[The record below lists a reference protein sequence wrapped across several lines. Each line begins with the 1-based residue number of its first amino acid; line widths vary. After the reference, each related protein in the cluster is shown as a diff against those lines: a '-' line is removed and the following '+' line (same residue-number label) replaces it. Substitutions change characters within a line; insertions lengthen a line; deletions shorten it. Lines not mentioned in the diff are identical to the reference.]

1 MSSLA
6 ESMFSFYYEGTP
18 EPDGELLEEMMYNSG
33 ATFYYDSSSSCGSS
47 FVSDKDDEE
56 EEEEEEEK
64 VVAAMRLP
72 VELLEV
78 IFGFVAPDAADDEF
92 GNVKDLWSCAVT
104 CRAWAFTAI
113 PMLYRTHGFGVLM
126 PTITSG

>member
-18 EPDGELLEEMMYNSG
+18 EPDGDLLEEMMYNSG

-47 FVSDKDDEE
+47 FVSDKDG
-56 EEEEEEEK
+56 EEEK
-64 VVAAMRLP
+64 VGAAVRLP

-78 IFGFVAPDAADDEF
+78 IFGFVAPEVADDGF
-92 GNVKDLWSCAVT
+92 GSVKDLWSCAVT

-126 PTITSG
+126 PTTANG

>member
-18 EPDGELLEEMMYNSG
+18 EPDGELLEEMMYNNG

-47 FVSDKDDEE
+47 FVSDKDEE
-56 EEEEEEEK
+56 EEEEEEGK
-64 VVAAMRLP
+64 VAAAIRLP

-78 IFGFVAPDAADDEF
+78 IFGFVAPDAADDELRS
-92 GNVKDLWSCAVT
+92 VKDLWSCAVT

-126 PTITSG
+126 PTTTSG